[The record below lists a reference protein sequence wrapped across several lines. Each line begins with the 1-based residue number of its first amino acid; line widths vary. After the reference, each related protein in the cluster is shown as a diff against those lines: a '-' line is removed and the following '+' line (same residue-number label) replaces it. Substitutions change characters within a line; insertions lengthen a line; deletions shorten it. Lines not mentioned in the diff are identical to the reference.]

1 MAITD
6 FLQVILLGALS
17 MASLY
22 YSGFGLLQG
31 PFLVAFMGYLLLV
44 FVIGAVLLKSFRWG
58 FKAAFSALVTVA
70 FLSLVHKLSFPAYD
84 SLAPVAYFVVLLLSF
99 LVNMMILYG
108 RFVQKKALF
117 IVYAESKF
125 AITFVV
131 VSTILV
137 GLLIAS
143 QPLLEQFGLLSMVG
157 AALSYL
163 VMLFFLAPFIRLEGE
178 FQSIEELS
186 DEERRVKNFVTR
198 YGKGKELHPFFASWL
213 GSAVGKIEDYID
225 SLEAK
230 GYLGHNFFSVHN
242 FLLWIFTVVSFMMGV
257 ASANGSLITSLAPF
271 AVIMG
276 GIVLLAPQSFMKRR
290 TRRLSGILVLVA
302 GMTLLYLWGFVPLKF
317 GTFTILLALVSVYF
331 AYRDDEIVSMV
342 FASFFTGSLFVLGYS
357 LWEVPIILSPA
368 PWVITSALFLLL
380 VYEYYTRSTSA

>member
-1 MAITD
+1 
-6 FLQVILLGALS
+6 

-31 PFLVAFMGYLLLV
+31 PFLVAFMGYLMLV
-44 FVIGAVLLKSFRWG
+44 FVIGSVLLKSFRWG
-58 FKAAFSALVTVA
+58 FKAAFSALATVA

-84 SLAPVAYFVVLLLSF
+84 SLAPVAYFIVLLLSF
-99 LVNMMILYG
+99 LINMIILHG
-108 RFVQKKALF
+108 RFVRKKALF

-137 GLLIAS
+137 GLVIAS

-178 FQSIEELS
+178 FKGLEKLS
-186 DEERRVKNFVTR
+186 NDEKRVRNFVTR

-213 GSAVGKIEDYID
+213 GSAVEKIEEYID

-242 FLLWIFTVVSFMMGV
+242 FLLWFFTVLSFLMGA
-257 ASANGSLITSLAPF
+257 ASASGALLASIVPF
-271 AVIMG
+271 AVLMAG
-276 GIVLLAPQSFMKRR
+276 VVLLAPQSFMKRR
-290 TRRLSGILVLVA
+290 TRRLSGILVLLA
-302 GMTLLYLWGFVPLKF
+302 GMTLLYLWGLTPLKF
-317 GTFTILLALVSVYF
+317 GAFTVLLALVSVYF
-331 AYRDDEIVSMV
+331 AYQDDEIVSMV

-357 LWEVPIILSPA
+357 LWKVPVILAPTPWIITFA
-368 PWVITSALFLLL
+368 VFLLL
-380 VYEYYTRSTSA
+380 VYEYYTRSSSA